1 MYETDI
7 RTTDYDT
14 MLKLSELFNVSMYY
28 LYEQEPHTATHSK
41 LKLAIL
47 YIIDWIPKEKQR
59 AFLEMTK
66 IHRDS
71 LKKIECICSHI
82 N

>member
-47 YIIDWIPKEKQR
+47 YIIDWIPKEK
-59 AFLEMTK
+59 
-66 IHRDS
+66 
-71 LKKIECICSHI
+71 
-82 N
+82 